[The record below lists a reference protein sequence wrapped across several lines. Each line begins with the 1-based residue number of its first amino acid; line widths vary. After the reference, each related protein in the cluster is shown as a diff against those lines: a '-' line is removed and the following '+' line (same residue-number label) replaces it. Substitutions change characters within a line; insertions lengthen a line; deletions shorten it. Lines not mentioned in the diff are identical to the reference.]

1 MRTSP
6 HRRTRRRVSLRLLA
20 ALAAAVFAAPCVWA
34 QGALAPGDFVFVDV
48 PRNPE
53 FTTSGEVDAQGNIT
67 VPMIGPVHVG
77 GKTEAEATAAVH
89 GALQKMLRNP
99 RVTVSRTGT
108 ALYESYGRQPQMR
121 TEIIPLNNSQAG
133 ELSEQLLGMSSDGG
147 AISYHADTNALLI
160 TDTPDVIQNM
170 MAVIARLDEMQSQMT
185 QVRIEAKIAEVKAG
199 ALKELGVRWFTQDDK
214 WMGGYHPG
222 LRQNLAG
229 NSAFGNS
236 GSSDAN
242 EARLGN
248 SSGGGSSGQ
257 QFVDGGI
264 DRRLQIP
271 LQVAQTGQF
280 MLGFFDGTVDIGAM
294 VDALVG
300 NKKAELLANPNVMT
314 VNHKTATIE
323 MVDEFPLTE
332 FGTESSGRSTTN
344 VRFVDIGIKL
354 EVTPHV
360 YRDQAGAYVEM
371 QLNPDVSFP
380 SGVSNG
386 APIISR
392 RAVQTVAQVRDGQT
406 LVIGGIY
413 RNDMQDAVSKV
424 PLLGELPLLG
434 TLFKRTE
441 SSTDKTELMVFVTP
455 SIYTAPEAVTWDRM
469 IDVTDPW
476 AESTADGAAPGV
488 SVVET
493 RRN

>member
-1 MRTSP
+1 MTHTIDRMV
-6 HRRTRRRVSLRLLA
+6 RR
-20 ALAAAVFAAPCVWA
+20 ALGCVIASAFAAVFAAA
-34 QGALAPGDFVFVDV
+34 QAALAPGDFVFIDV

-53 FTTSGEVDAQGNIT
+53 FTTSGEIDGQGNIA
-67 VPMIGPVHVG
+67 VPLIGPVAIG

-89 GALQKMLRNP
+89 EALQKMLRNP

-108 ALYESYGRQPQMR
+108 ALYESYGRMPQMR

-147 AISYHADTNALLI
+147 SISYHQDTNALLI
-160 TDTPDVIQNM
+160 TDTPEVIQNM
-170 MAVIARLDEMQSQMT
+170 MAVVSRLDEMQSQMT

-236 GSSDAN
+236 GSAGSN
-242 EARLGN
+242 EARQGN
-248 SSGGGSSGQ
+248 SSGGVSSGQ
-257 QFVDGGI
+257 QFVDGGL

-271 LQVAQTGQF
+271 IQVAQTGQF

-300 NKKAELLANPNVMT
+300 TKKAELLANPNVMT

-323 MVDEFPLTE
+323 MVDEFPVTE

-344 VRFVDIGIKL
+344 IRFVDIGIKL

-360 YRDQAGAYVEM
+360 YRDSSGAYVEM
-371 QLNPDVSFP
+371 QMNPDVSFP

-386 APIISR
+386 VPIISR

-413 RNDMQDAVSKV
+413 RNDLQDAVSKV

-434 TLFKRTE
+434 TLFRRTE
-441 SSTDKTELMVFVTP
+441 NSTEKTELMVFVTP

-476 AESTADGAAPGV
+476 ADTTSDGAAPGV